1 MNAPSPNL
9 QTANSLQSLPDDIQA
24 ATELLRRRTAR
35 QSLIDFTEFTYDR
48 YKTANHHRVIAGHL
62 ERVERREIDRL
73 MLLVPPR
80 HGKSEIASRRYP
92 AWVLGRNP
100 TRQII
105 SASAS
110 ESFAHDFGR
119 EVRNIIR
126 DDPYRRLF
134 PHVELA
140 DDSQA
145 SGRWHTRHGGIF
157 YAVGVGSQILGKG
170 ADEFIIDDPFGSMA
184 DAQSE
189 IERRRVKDWYQ
200 GSVYNRLMP
209 GGAIILINHRMHEDD
224 LSGYLLEQ
232 QANGGD
238 KWEVVELP
246 AIDDEGHALWPEAY
260 PIDAL
265 QRIKRNT
272 LPRFWSALYQQDPQP
287 DEGTFFKADWFKRY
301 DDLPK
306 VNVYGTSD
314 LAVTDEGGDYT
325 EHAVWGIGP
334 DSTIYAL
341 DWWRGQ
347 TNASVWIDKQLDLVA
362 KHKPL
367 IWFSEAGVIKRAI
380 EGVLDRRMTERKTW
394 VAMEWVSSIHD
405 KPTRAR
411 AFQALAANGKVAFPK
426 APWANDII
434 DQLVRFPAGKFDD
447 AVDACSLIGRAVA
460 DTSSAVYRLAAPPK
474 GEDRYAR
481 TRSLAAQQNWKTA

>member
-1 MNAPSPNL
+1 MNAPLPNL

-170 ADEFIIDDPFGSMA
+170 AD
-184 DAQSE
+184 
-189 IERRRVKDWYQ
+189 
-200 GSVYNRLMP
+200 
-209 GGAIILINHRMHEDD
+209 
-224 LSGYLLEQ
+224 
-232 QANGGD
+232 
-238 KWEVVELP
+238 
-246 AIDDEGHALWPEAY
+246 
-260 PIDAL
+260 
-265 QRIKRNT
+265 
-272 LPRFWSALYQQDPQP
+272 
-287 DEGTFFKADWFKRY
+287 
-301 DDLPK
+301 
-306 VNVYGTSD
+306 
-314 LAVTDEGGDYT
+314 
-325 EHAVWGIGP
+325 
-334 DSTIYAL
+334 
-341 DWWRGQ
+341 
-347 TNASVWIDKQLDLVA
+347 
-362 KHKPL
+362 
-367 IWFSEAGVIKRAI
+367 
-380 EGVLDRRMTERKTW
+380 
-394 VAMEWVSSIHD
+394 
-405 KPTRAR
+405 
-411 AFQALAANGKVAFPK
+411 
-426 APWANDII
+426 
-434 DQLVRFPAGKFDD
+434 
-447 AVDACSLIGRAVA
+447 
-460 DTSSAVYRLAAPPK
+460 
-474 GEDRYAR
+474 
-481 TRSLAAQQNWKTA
+481 